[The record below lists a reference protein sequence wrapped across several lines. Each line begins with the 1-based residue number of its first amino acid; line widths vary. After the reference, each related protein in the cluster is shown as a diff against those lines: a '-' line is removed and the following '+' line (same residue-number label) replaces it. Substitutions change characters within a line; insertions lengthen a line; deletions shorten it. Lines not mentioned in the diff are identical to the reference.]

1 MSWRVTAVEGIDWI
15 HPTMNLA
22 EFMYVLKAYVIRGGA
37 SRSYMKFQKS
47 RSSKWRTGILL
58 LDMVFRLSRGHSMR
72 CRTKK
77 SSNSVCRK
85 PHQSLSC
92 HCIPISTLP
101 HVVSA
106 AFWPWKMEQT
116 RVHQWLDPNTTFDHH
131 FQHLHIFHI
140 HWFIHLSF
148 SRLRVEWARFE
159 GFTEWVVKGL
169 EWFQDFLGL
178 QVVKWGQECERAE
191 WQQVLHFFDFYSVS
205 PTSTLGKKNEN
216 CPLGLHEKYMRRAQ
230 TWEFF
235 VSLLGWFSDPFK
247 GFWWP
252 PTRV

>member
-1 MSWRVTAVEGIDWI
+1 
-15 HPTMNLA
+15 
-22 EFMYVLKAYVIRGGA
+22 
-37 SRSYMKFQKS
+37 
-47 RSSKWRTGILL
+47 
-58 LDMVFRLSRGHSMR
+58 MR

-116 RVHQWLDPNTTFDHH
+116 GVHQWLDPNTTFDHH

-140 HWFIHLSF
+140 DWFIHLSF

-178 QVVKWGQECERAE
+178 QVVKWGQECETAE
-191 WQQVLHFFDFYSVS
+191 WQQVLHFFDFYFVS
-205 PTSTLGKKNEN
+205 PTSTLGKTNMKIVHLVSMKN
-216 CPLGLHEKYMRRAQ
+216 
-230 TWEFF
+230 TWEGHKPGN
-235 VSLLGWFSDPFK
+235 SLWAFWDGSVTLSKVFGDLQLGYKK
-247 GFWWP
+247 GHFESPGKNCWSLVFCQRSWLGSFAP
-252 PTRV
+252 ILSTYLWTASWCNSPVPNMASVAWKSWKCSMVPSLKRT